1 MKCPDTPKSVI
12 SEMLNQNKGTVWQ
25 KSWNTFFEIYYSTM
39 LSMAKNVFKN
49 IGWLSVPNEDMEEI
63 ISESVIS
70 IVNAFKNGK
79 YQNGKYRFRGFLKQ
93 IITRRI
99 IDFIRRKNKK
109 RLVPVEILDLYENAK
124 KFDACEGSNPF
135 ERLED
140 DEADEYKKSVVMDA
154 WENIRPSFSPQTCLI
169 FEMSQL
175 EGKNVPEISEIL
187 GVTRN
192 IIDSCVHRV
201 LKKLKSKLEEE
212 NYRRELAR

>member
-1 MKCPDTPKSVI
+1 
-12 SEMLNQNKGTVWQ
+12 
-25 KSWNTFFEIYYSTM
+25 
-39 LSMAKNVFKN
+39 
-49 IGWLSVPNEDMEEI
+49 
-63 ISESVIS
+63 
-70 IVNAFKNGK
+70 
-79 YQNGKYRFRGFLKQ
+79 
-93 IITRRI
+93 
-99 IDFIRRKNKK
+99 
-109 RLVPVEILDLYENAK
+109 
-124 KFDACEGSNPF
+124 
-135 ERLED
+135 
-140 DEADEYKKSVVMDA
+140 MDA